1 MCQTDSASAG
11 NLRVRY
17 EHVTEGI
24 YALLFPSFTSLRIY
38 FWAPLVKIAIEIKE
52 LLTCRGD
59 AADYKG
65 LLTYSLMGVCGPPV
79 SRYHYYLCLTKR
91 NLKLRESG
99 MKDRIICKWRRQNSE
114 CRGWAFDCTGHMRT
128 YREWIRPQIEFRLQ
142 QVLCDL
148 RWVTLTL

>member
-38 FWAPLVKIAIEIKE
+38 FWAPLVKIAIEIEE

-65 LLTYSLMGVCGPPV
+65 FLTYSLMGVCATPPQADI
-79 SRYHYYLCLTKR
+79 T
-91 NLKLRESG
+91 
-99 MKDRIICKWRRQNSE
+99 IIF
-114 CRGWAFDCTGHMRT
+114 A
-128 YREWIRPQIEFRLQ
+128 
-142 QVLCDL
+142 
-148 RWVTLTL
+148 